1 MNGGVNDPCIA
12 WCALSRVLAALGK
25 DVPGGGTPTMRG
37 GDSAYICGGRDR
49 ATSVLTFALDD
60 FFLNEDEEEDR
71 DFTRED
77 ADGCGVLV
85 LLVAVVT
92 LVVISTGTDSLPV
105 AQSE

>member
-1 MNGGVNDPCIA
+1 MNGGVNDPCITWGA
-12 WCALSRVLAALGK
+12 SSRVMAALGK

-49 ATSVLTFALDD
+49 ATLVLTLALDD
-60 FFLNEDEEEDR
+60 FFLNDDDEEDR
-71 DFTRED
+71 DVAVAD

-92 LVVISTGTDSLPV
+92 
-105 AQSE
+105 